1 VIIFDILTTLSL
13 DNLWTLLGENCCWS
27 LLGLKGLSD
36 IYKDSSIALQ
46 CKGFALVYLPEAT
59 DDQSWIKLNA
69 GQTGF
74 YRVNYDENNW
84 RKLADQLNTDHKVN
98 NISCPRYLNREL
110 KQPPRRRQ
118 WQRQRQRQR
127 NRQKSNRFNKQSNSA
142 RASLFSVHFFAVTA
156 RLRRE
161 TLLCRGKTS
170 L

>member
-1 VIIFDILTTLSL
+1 M
-13 DNLWTLLGENCCWS
+13 
-27 LLGLKGLSD
+27 GLKGLSD

-46 CKGFALVYLPEAT
+46 CKGFALVDLPVAT
-59 DDQSWIKLNA
+59 DDKSWIKMNA

-98 NISCPRYLNREL
+98 NISCPRYLIREL

-118 WQRQRQRQR
+118 RQQK
-127 NRQKSNRFNKQSNSA
+127 RQKSNRFNEQNNPA
-142 RASLFSVHFFAVTA
+142 RASLFCVHFFAVTA

-161 TLLCRGKTS
+161 TLPFRGKTY